1 MPRKSKAKLE
11 IYAEIPLQIAAN
23 NLIEEHVVTV
33 TDSGNSDMP
42 LEKRKEDA
50 DKPLYLKR
58 M

>member
-1 MPRKSKAKLE
+1 MPRNSKAKLE
-11 IYAEIPLQIAAN
+11 IYAEIPLQIAAKTS
-23 NLIEEHVVTV
+23 IEEHVITV
-33 TDSGNSDMP
+33 ADTGDSDVL

>member
-11 IYAEIPLQIAAN
+11 IYAEIPLQLNSIR
-23 NLIEEHVVTV
+23 EHAVTV
-33 TDSGNSDMP
+33 TKSGNSDMP

>member
-1 MPRKSKAKLE
+1 MPRKSKTKAKLDM
-11 IYAEIPLQIAAN
+11 YAEIPLQINAIRERA
-23 NLIEEHVVTV
+23 VTV
-33 TDSGNSDMP
+33 TDSGNSDAL

>member
-1 MPRKSKAKLE
+1 MPRNSKAKLE
-11 IYAEIPLQIAAN
+11 IYAEIPLQLTPKNSIK
-23 NLIEEHVVTV
+23 EHAVTV
-33 TDSGNSDMP
+33 TNSGNSDMP

>member
-11 IYAEIPLQIAAN
+11 IYAEIPLQLNSIR
-23 NLIEEHVVTV
+23 EHAVTV
-33 TDSGNSDMP
+33 TKSGNSDMP
-42 LEKRKEDA
+42 LEKRKADA

>member
-11 IYAEIPLQIAAN
+11 IYAEIPLQLNSIR
-23 NLIEEHVVTV
+23 EHAVTV
-33 TDSGNSDMP
+33 TNSGNADMP
-42 LEKRKEDA
+42 LEKRKADA